1 MSVLRTENF
10 YDPEGGEVEIAL
22 DPAKSPQQ
30 NAAKYYKE
38 YSKAKN
44 AEKFLAEQIA
54 HGEKELLY
62 LESVLEEIERASGE
76 RDLGEIRLELQESGY
91 IKGQP
96 KGKKHQ
102 KNPPSG
108 KPMEFRSSSGMR
120 IRVGRNNLENDVLTL
135 KEAFKTDMWLHT
147 QKIHGSHVV
156 ISAEGGEIDD
166 RTIKE
171 AAVLAALYSQGK
183 DGANVPVDYTLV
195 KYVKKPSGARPG
207 MVIYTDYRTVYVT
220 PDEKLAE
227 SLRVK

>member
-1 MSVLRTENF
+1 
-10 YDPEGGEVEIAL
+10 
-22 DPAKSPQQ
+22 
-30 NAAKYYKE
+30 
-38 YSKAKN
+38 
-44 AEKFLAEQIA
+44 
-54 HGEKELLY
+54 
-62 LESVLEEIERASGE
+62 
-76 RDLGEIRLELQESGY
+76 
-91 IKGQP
+91 
-96 KGKKHQ
+96 
-102 KNPPSG
+102 
-108 KPMEFRSSSGMR
+108 MEFRSSSGMR
-120 IRVGRNNLENDVLTL
+120 IRVGRNNRENDVLTL

>member
-1 MSVLRTENF
+1 M
-10 YDPEGGEVEIAL
+10 
-22 DPAKSPQQ
+22 
-30 NAAKYYKE
+30 
-38 YSKAKN
+38 
-44 AEKFLAEQIA
+44 
-54 HGEKELLY
+54 
-62 LESVLEEIERASGE
+62 
-76 RDLGEIRLELQESGY
+76 
-91 IKGQP
+91 
-96 KGKKHQ
+96 
-102 KNPPSG
+102 
-108 KPMEFRSSSGMR
+108 
-120 IRVGRNNLENDVLTL
+120 
-135 KEAFKTDMWLHT
+135 
-147 QKIHGSHVV
+147 V